1 VRDDQR
7 GLRISHELRG
17 TSLNALTF
25 RSRAEKQGWSR
36 GSVTDGGCVDA
47 YRKVFPGAGV
57 EAFLGLEGM
66 NVVSGMS
73 DTISL
78 QDFSFARGGSVKV
91 GSYVY
96 DTPGDESDERLI
108 PFGDVPPVVF
118 SEVMGDLARIAGQS
132 SDGEGAGDA

>member
-1 VRDDQR
+1 
-7 GLRISHELRG
+7 
-17 TSLNALTF
+17 LTF
-25 RSRAEKQGWSR
+25 RSRAEKRGWSR
-36 GSVTDGGCVDA
+36 GSVTDSGCVDA

-66 NVVSGMS
+66 NVVSDMN

-78 QDFSFARGGSVKV
+78 QDFFFAAGGSVKV
-91 GSYVY
+91 GGYVY

-118 SEVMGDLARIAGQS
+118 SEVMGDLAQIAGQS
-132 SDGEGAGDA
+132 GDGQGAGDP